1 MENQSV
7 AERKKMVRK
16 SRNISVRRQCKLL
29 RISRSSFYI
38 KSKGYNS
45 KNLHLM
51 SLMDEHFINHP
62 TKGVLQMQ
70 DFLKSKGH
78 NVNVKRIRRLLRLMG
93 IEALY
98 PKRNLSRL
106 GKSKYIKPYLLR
118 NRKISN
124 PNEVWAIDISYIPMQ
139 KGFMYLTAVIDLYSR
154 YVVGWQLSNT
164 LEVEIQTELIDQL
177 IIQYGKPD
185 IINSDQGSQY
195 TSLEW
200 AKCLD
205 KWGIQISMD
214 GKGRATDNAFVE
226 RLFRSVKQ
234 EYVYLHSPENG
245 QELFEGF
252 KNWFI
257 YYNQDRTHQGIGRI
271 TPMEKYKKV
280 I

>member
-257 YYNQDRTHQGIGRI
+257 YYNQDKTHQGIGRI

>member
-7 AERKKMVRK
+7 AKRKKMVRK
-16 SRNISVRRQCKLL
+16 SGNISVRRQCKLL

-252 KNWFI
+252 KNWFT

>member
-7 AERKKMVRK
+7 AKRKKMVRK
-16 SRNISVRRQCKLL
+16 SGNISVRRQCKLL